1 MKSHVS
7 KVSRNTDVLIIG
19 AGPFGICLAA
29 HIQKLGMDYLMVG
42 KPMEFWK
49 NNMPDGMYL
58 RSNSEWHL
66 DVSGEDTIEH
76 FLKTKNGTP
85 KDFEPLSLDLYLSYV
100 QWFIHRKQLSS
111 LPLYVE
117 YLFREA
123 DSSFTATMEN
133 GLLIHA
139 KRVVVAVGFKYF
151 INMPTDITNLLPES
165 HYTHTCHFVELNQ
178 MKNKRCLILGGRQS
192 AFEWAALLAE
202 AGAKDVHL
210 AYRHDTPAFVEAD
223 WSWVNKLVNA
233 MADNPTWYRCLS
245 EAEQKQ
251 VGQNL
256 WAEGRLKLEPWL
268 KDRVFRDNVHLSP
281 NTRVVS
287 CQILSDNSLKVQFD
301 THQSVIVDKI
311 ILATGYKSD
320 INSVPFF
327 QNGNILSHLS
337 VNDGFPQLDEN
348 FQTNIPGLYITSFA
362 AGQSFG
368 PFFGFTV
375 AARVSAILIGYGLE
389 LKSEPVDV
397 LN

>member
-1 MKSHVS
+1 MENSISNKKLV
-7 KVSRNTDVLIIG
+7 TDVLIIG
-19 AGPFGICLAA
+19 AGPFGISLAA
-29 HIQKLGMDYLMVG
+29 HVQDLGLDYLMVG
-42 KPMEFWK
+42 KPMAFWK
-49 NNMPDGMYL
+49 NNMPKGMYL
-58 RSNSEWHL
+58 RSAYDWHL
-66 DVSGEDTIEH
+66 DVSGKDTIEAY
-76 FLKTKNGTP
+76 LKTKGLTP
-85 KDFEPLSLDLYLSYV
+85 HDVMPLSLDFYLSYV
-100 QWFIHRKQLSS
+100 EWFLNQKNLNNLPHYVAQLNK
-111 LPLYVE
+111 
-117 YLFREA
+117 EA
-123 DSSFTATMEN
+123 DATFRALMEN
-133 GLLIHA
+133 GDTIHA
-139 KRVVVAVGFKYF
+139 NRVVIAVGFKYF
-151 INMPTDITNLLPES
+151 INAPQEITRVLPEGS
-165 HYTHTCHFVELNQ
+165 YAHTCDFVEFSQ
-178 MKNKRCLILGGRQS
+178 MKNKSCIILGGRQS

-202 AGAKDVHL
+202 AGAENVHL
-210 AYRHDTPAFVEAD
+210 VYRHDTPAFVEAD

-245 EAEQKQ
+245 EAEQKE

-268 KDRVFRDNVHLSP
+268 KDRVFRENVHLSP
-281 NTRVVS
+281 NTRIVS
-287 CQILSDNSLKVQFD
+287 CQILSNNSLKVHFD
-301 THQSVIVDKI
+301 THQSIIVDKI

-337 VNDGFPQLDEN
+337 VNNGFPRLDEN

-375 AARVSAILIGYGLE
+375 AARVSAMLIGYGLE